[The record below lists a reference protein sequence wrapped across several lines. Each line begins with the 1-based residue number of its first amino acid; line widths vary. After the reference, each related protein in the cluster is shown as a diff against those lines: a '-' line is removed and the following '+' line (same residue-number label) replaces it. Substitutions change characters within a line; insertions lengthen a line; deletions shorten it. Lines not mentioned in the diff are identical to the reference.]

1 MKTKYTID
9 ISTQVDQ
16 EEMEERFEKFYDQLK
31 ELRQRK
37 TGGIVNAKAARK
49 IFEEHLKHVASYY
62 MVEYWDDMI
71 DENIEYYLDNTDRL
85 AQGLTTV

>member
-1 MKTKYTID
+1 MKTKYTLD
-9 ISTQVDQ
+9 LSGYTDRWN
-16 EEMEERFEKFYDQLK
+16 MEECFEEFYDQLK

-62 MVEYWDDMI
+62 MVEHWDDMI
-71 DENIEYYLDNTDRL
+71 DENIEHYLDNTDRL
-85 AQGLTTV
+85 AQS